1 MVLTREGGGIFI
13 RGREA
18 VVTMVTQVEA
28 GIEEQLPRDSSQ
40 QGLVDLL
47 LPLGRA
53 VGLQFLSDT

>member
-1 MVLTREGGGIFI
+1 M
-13 RGREA
+13 
-18 VVTMVTQVEA
+18 VTMVTQVEA